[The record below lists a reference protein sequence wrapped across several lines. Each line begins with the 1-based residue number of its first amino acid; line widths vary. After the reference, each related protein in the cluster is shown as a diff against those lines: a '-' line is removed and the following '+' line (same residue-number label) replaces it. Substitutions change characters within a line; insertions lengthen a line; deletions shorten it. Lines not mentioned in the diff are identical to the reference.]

1 MPEPRNLSSGSI
13 AQLNWTEAVADQ
25 HNASLLYRREK
36 RTFAAICNV
45 PLKANGGQRQHWAS
59 LKSRRP
65 VFPTPLYRGP
75 NSFVQHA
82 PVFYFVLFFS
92 ELAAMPALS
101 LGWIFRRLFAGRK
114 SRGRKRNNEQSRQ
127 CEL

>member
-1 MPEPRNLSSGSI
+1 MRRKSGR
-13 AQLNWTEAVADQ
+13 
-25 HNASLLYRREK
+25 LLRFWY
-36 RTFAAICNV
+36 V

-92 ELAAMPALS
+92 ELAAVPALS

-114 SRGRKRNNEQSRQ
+114 SRGRKQNNEQSRQ